1 MDVFLMVRRKKT
13 TIFMDAKETTSVRE
27 LKKMIA
33 GITKVAPENQVLY
46 KGDQCLEDE
55 KVLADFGIHSST
67 AKPPSPAVL
76 VLAFRDPLT
85 GKFEPLEVT
94 PYSRPFYGWWRP

>member
-13 TIFMDAKETTSVRE
+13 TIFLEAKETTSVRE

-33 GITKVAPENQVLY
+33 GITKVAPEDQVLY
-46 KGDQCLEDE
+46 KGDHCMDDGW
-55 KVLADFGIHSST
+55 VLAQCGIDSST

-85 GKFEPLEVT
+85 GEFEPLEVT
-94 PYSRPFYGWWRP
+94 PYSRAF